1 MNLDRSYFEY
11 WTEMRTV
18 LEKLPHE
25 QISNMKELIFSLPSK
40 SGQLLTIG
48 NGGSASNAEHAS
60 CDLSKG
66 LTLQNPGINFR
77 STCLTSNSSLLTAW
91 SNDTSYDE
99 AIGHLILSQGNGAD
113 VLLAISGSGNSK
125 NILRGIDV
133 AKSLGITTVGLTGFN
148 GGKVSKMVDLEI
160 RIESDDMQ
168 IVENLHLAV
177 IHSLVK
183 LCTVVN
189 AIGEE

>member
-1 MNLDRSYFEY
+1 
-11 WTEMRTV
+11 
-18 LEKLPHE
+18 
-25 QISNMKELIFSLPSK
+25 
-40 SGQLLTIG
+40 
-48 NGGSASNAEHAS
+48 
-60 CDLSKG
+60 
-66 LTLQNPGINFR
+66 
-77 STCLTSNSSLLTAW
+77 LTAW

-183 LCTVVN
+183 HCNVVN